1 MKSPD
6 TFKEEGGALTAVKR
20 VIFRFAIIIVV
31 TKPGVFVVTKTDI
44 LSQSMIFS
52 ENPYRSG
59 FNA

>member
-1 MKSPD
+1 MKSLD
-6 TFKEEGGALTAVKR
+6 TFKEEGRDLTSVKL